1 MIDFPIK
8 VTQSKDFVW
17 HHLLFVALFPS
28 LARYLLFL
36 FIEVAQRNV
45 YHLKRNNG
53 DIIRI
58 LLADEKVWVVDDLA
72 FVSTV
77 THSHKLR
84 SQTKAHDTLLTL
96 SLSLHRRTHKS
107 VRRHAL
113 THTLKHNIIS
123 FSSIKSHYYFNY
135 DGVNNIKMMLHFV
148 YLPVRLALFMLPLLS
163 ALLLLLLMS
172 MLMRRY

>member
-1 MIDFPIK
+1 MASSFVRCSFFFP
-8 VTQSKDFVW
+8 
-17 HHLLFVALFPS
+17 
-28 LARYLLFL
+28 ARYLLFL

-96 SLSLHRRTHKS
+96 SLSPSSHTQKRTQARTYAHIETQY
-107 VRRHAL
+107 HFIF
-113 THTLKHNIIS
+113 KH
-123 FSSIKSHYYFNY
+123 
-135 DGVNNIKMMLHFV
+135 
-148 YLPVRLALFMLPLLS
+148 
-163 ALLLLLLMS
+163 
-172 MLMRRY
+172 